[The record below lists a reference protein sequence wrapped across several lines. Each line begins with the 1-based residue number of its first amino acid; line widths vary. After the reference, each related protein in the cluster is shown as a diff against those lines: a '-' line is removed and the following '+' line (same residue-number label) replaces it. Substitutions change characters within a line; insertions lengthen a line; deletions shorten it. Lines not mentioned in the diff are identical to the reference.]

1 MFIHH
6 LKLGSCEPSS
16 IPNIWDSH
24 GGSDWFT
31 GAIVPLA
38 LITFNAYRTISY
50 HSVRCRRILV
60 IIKRWDRS
68 FGLWF
73 CECVC
78 AAHPPSAP
86 QTHAHTQYFWFA
98 AARSRCSSWASRS
111 PIRMEQCSFLAVCEP
126 NTFLFFLWGISSLPR
141 CVCVRESFT
150 FCFLVIRHVL
160 RQSSAATNRHSL

>member
-1 MFIHH
+1 MR
-6 LKLGSCEPSS
+6 
-16 IPNIWDSH
+16 
-24 GGSDWFT
+24 
-31 GAIVPLA
+31 PL
-38 LITFNAYRTISY
+38 LRP
-50 HSVRCRRILV
+50 VGV
-60 IIKRWDRS
+60 W
-68 FGLWF
+68 
-73 CECVC
+73 VC

-98 AARSRCSSWASRS
+98 AARSRCSSRVSRS

-160 RQSSAATNRHSL
+160 RQSSAATNRHSLWVHWKKMYVMKWFIQLNIVEPPILYQMKEVGSYIKRLKVKAFWTFVMVLQMRP